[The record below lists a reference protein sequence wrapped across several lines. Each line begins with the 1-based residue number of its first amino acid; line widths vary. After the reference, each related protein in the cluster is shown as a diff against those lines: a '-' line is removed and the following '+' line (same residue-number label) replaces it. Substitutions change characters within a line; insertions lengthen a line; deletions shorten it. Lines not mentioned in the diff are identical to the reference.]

1 MVHHLPPV
9 RHVLG
14 TPPPAIAT
22 DAASGVSL
30 YGMPSRSSP
39 SQDTLDADRAL
50 VAAVLDRRPGA
61 FERLVRDYQN
71 LCWHIVDRMVRHPDD
86 TRELCQEVFLRI
98 HQSLH
103 QYRGDS
109 ALKSWIAQVAF
120 SVARR
125 HLERK
130 RIPIADEGDDTG
142 GPSLAERTGCGFD
155 LEASTADAQITAHL
169 HAAIEAL
176 PPLQRTV
183 LALYHLEEM
192 AIGEIAR
199 LTELAEGTIKSHLF
213 RSRKRLREILESH
226 IGTTP

>member
-1 MVHHLPPV
+1 MSIPP
-9 RHVLG
+9 
-14 TPPPAIAT
+14 
-22 DAASGVSL
+22 
-30 YGMPSRSSP
+30 SSTRANP
-39 SQDTLDADRAL
+39 DADRTL
-50 VAAVLDRRPGA
+50 VQAVLARRPGA

-98 HQSLH
+98 HQTLH

-109 ALKSWIAQVAF
+109 ALKSWIAQVAW

-130 RIPIADEGDDTG
+130 RIPIMDEGGDD
-142 GPSLAERTGCGFD
+142 GPSLAERARDDFD
-155 LEASTADAQITAHL
+155 LESATADAQINAHL
-169 HAAIEAL
+169 HAAIDAL

-192 AIGEIAR
+192 SIGEIAQA
-199 LTELAEGTIKSHLF
+199 TGLAEGTIKSHLF
-213 RSRKRLREILESH
+213 RSRKRLRDVLESRL
-226 IGTTP
+226 GVSSCA

>member
-1 MVHHLPPV
+1 MPGPPS
-9 RHVLG
+9 
-14 TPPPAIAT
+14 TA
-22 DAASGVSL
+22 
-30 YGMPSRSSP
+30 
-39 SQDTLDADRAL
+39 QDILDVDRAL
-50 VAAVLDRRPGA
+50 VAAVLDRQPGA

-130 RIPIADEGDDTG
+130 RIPVAEEGDDADG
-142 GPSLAERTGCGFD
+142 LSLAERIGSGFD
-155 LEASTADAQITAHL
+155 LEASTSNAQITAHL
-169 HAAIEAL
+169 HTAIDAL

-199 LTELAEGTIKSHLF
+199 LTDLAEGTIKSHLF
-213 RSRKRLREILESH
+213 RSRKRLREILESR
-226 IGTTP
+226 IGATP